1 MQQKENNFI
10 YTLFNA
16 FKRVQYLCFNC
27 LSLLYWGRFC
37 FRLFERVGGLLFNR
51 VRVNREGTGER
62 LTE

>member
-1 MQQKENNFI
+1 MQQEENNFI

-16 FKRVQYLCFNC
+16 FKCVHYLCVNC

-37 FRLFERVGGLLFNR
+37 FRLFVRVGGLLLSR
-51 VRVNREGTGER
+51 VRVNRGETGEG